1 MTTTGSTAGDLPVSA
16 RGTAVRRARIP
27 TGGTPALA
35 IGLDVGGSKIAA
47 GLVRWDPEAR
57 ADTERGSD
65 AAPNKGLVSGPAVR
79 VLDRR
84 QAVTP
89 AGADAILD
97 TCARLIDEL
106 LGIAETTE
114 AAETAAG
121 QRISA
126 IGAGLPGVIDPV
138 SGTVLAAGSTVP
150 GWAGTP
156 AAAALSRRTG
166 LAVVVDNDVR
176 MAAAGELACG
186 AGRGQQRS
194 LYLSLGTGVGGA
206 IVLDGRLQH
215 GTAGTAGELAHV
227 AVSEPGVLPCG
238 CGSRWHLESVASG
251 PAIAAEFGQR
261 SAAGPD
267 SGGTSG
273 SGAQGH
279 YDLRDVA
286 SALHAGDPVAAQV
299 ISRAARLAGA
309 AIAGVVTL
317 LDVDSVLLGGGAWR
331 VGAAL
336 RQEFSR
342 QLTADR
348 WPIERRLEVA
358 PASLGADAPII
369 GAAMTAIRAVD
380 ADPPAG
386 TDNRGGQDEGRQG
399 A

>member
-1 MTTTGSTAGDLPVSA
+1 MSELPQAGRNAVTATSPVTG
-16 RGTAVRRARIP
+16 RRA
-27 TGGTPALA
+27 GGPQLA

-47 GLVRWDPEAR
+47 GLVRFDGDRCTGEQA
-57 ADTERGSD
+57 GSD
-65 AAPNKGLVSGPAVR
+65 AGPGRGSAREPAVR

-84 QAVTP
+84 WATTP

-97 TCARLIDEL
+97 TCATLIDEL
-106 LGIAETTE
+106 LGIAETTA

-121 QRISA
+121 QRISS

-138 SGTVLAAGSTVP
+138 HGTVLAAGSTVP
-150 GWAGTP
+150 GWAGTA

-176 MAAAGELACG
+176 MAAAGELAFG
-186 AGRGQQRS
+186 GGRGLQRA

-206 IVLDGRLQH
+206 LVLDGTLQH

-227 AVSEPGVLPCG
+227 AVSEPGAIACG

-251 PAIAAEFGQR
+251 PAIAAEFAQR
-261 SAAGPD
+261 TAAGPA
-267 SGGTSG
+267 GGTPGTGAASG
-273 SGAQGH
+273 R

-286 SALHAGDPVAAQV
+286 SALDAGDPVAAKV

-317 LDVDSVLLGGGAWR
+317 LDVDAVLLGGGAWR
-331 VGAAL
+331 VGPAL

-348 WPIERRLEVA
+348 WPTERRLEVL
-358 PASLGADAPII
+358 PAALGADAPIV
-369 GAAMTAIRAVD
+369 GAAMTAIRAVRVQ
-380 ADPPAG
+380 PPSAPPEPAPR
-386 TDNRGGQDEGRQG
+386 TEKAQHE
-399 A
+399 